1 MMDYAKSRIGV
12 VSFLGIFINHGG
24 GPESVGRGNAL
35 SLYRAQPAGI
45 VECKKVDLNLNLQV
59 VQTI

>member
-24 GPESVGRGNAL
+24 GPESLWEGVMPYLCIEHNQQVL
-35 SLYRAQPAGI
+35 SSASKLI
-45 VECKKVDLNLNLQV
+45 
-59 VQTI
+59 